1 MDHKNKTLSPGQVS
15 DEQFCMLIDIS
26 PVRSDKV
33 INALQEYFVNG
44 IARSVICEKYNVNPG
59 YLSIKIREIQSLSRK
74 IIDIY
79 PYYCQDSRHSQ

>member
-1 MDHKNKTLSPGQVS
+1 MGKNNTLSPGQVS

-33 INALQEYFVNG
+33 INALKAYFVNG
-44 IARSVICEKYNVNPG
+44 ITRGVICEKYNVNPG

-74 IIDIY
+74 IVDIY